1 MTTLVTDVVVR
12 KTENTNRQTLFEFR
26 GVYPELS
33 SQSLGKVELAQA
45 ESKTISSKKLLC
57 AYFPKPTIIQ
67 ITIDSVVSTV
77 TVSGTILLPFECE
90 MTVTNSSSSA
100 TDPTIFQYVTA

>member
-26 GVYPELS
+26 GVYADLAT
-33 SQSLGKVELAQA
+33 QSLGKVELAQG
-45 ESKTISSKKLLC
+45 ESQTISAKKLLC

-67 ITIDSVVSTV
+67 VTIDLVVSTV
-77 TVSGTILLPFECE
+77 TVSGTILLPFECSI
-90 MTVTNSSSSA
+90 TVTNDSITA